1 MGKYHKTNYAKSYQP
16 SGIARFFALL
26 PILLTVGLMPFI
38 VRLHPYQTQM
48 TEFAW
53 YYMGEDDSFVDL
65 FLYYR
70 QWWFTAISV
79 YMFVV
84 LLFRAFFDRKKLQY
98 SIICIPLGV
107 FALFSFL
114 SACFSKYPHFA
125 FGGSFEQ
132 FENVFVLM
140 GYATIVYY
148 SLIVIQSEQEVR
160 YILNTLTAST
170 LLLALIGAGQT
181 LGYNILATRFF
192 HALVIPRGI
201 DATLGTTVSE
211 TTAYMTLYNPNYVG
225 VYVATLLPLFVIL
238 LIFGK
243 TIWERIAY
251 ALTAVLLLFTLY
263 GSGSKAAFLVIAFE
277 VLVFLLFLRK
287 PILRL
292 WYLIIPAATAGVCIF
307 LLVNQW
313 YDNAYIS
320 RIVSAL
326 QPQKTTYTLESIDTL
341 DDAVRICYDNQELFL
356 MYYQADS
363 ETIIVNAFDG
373 NGEQLGINYSSERN
387 AYVIDREPFD
397 RFNLTLAYYDEY
409 LCLTATI
416 DGHDW
421 VFTNQYAED
430 YSYYYLTTKGKFDKI
445 VTAEQVLFSDYEG
458 LFSSRGYIW
467 SVTIPLL
474 KEHIFLGSGAD
485 TFVIS
490 FPQQDYVRLWRR
502 GFAEQLMSK
511 PHCLYLQV
519 GVQDGV
525 IAMLGL
531 IAFFAIYLINSLK
544 LYINTNFNTYYEQV
558 GVAVM
563 LSVIGFAIMGIS
575 NDSSVTVSP
584 IFWAI
589 AGLGVYLN
597 HKTSELK
604 KAEKSAQGNTQSK
617 A

>member
-1 MGKYHKTNYAKSYQP
+1 MGKYHKTKYAKANQP
-16 SGIARFFALL
+16 SGTARFFALL

-48 TEFAW
+48 GEFAW

-70 QWWFTAISV
+70 QWWFTAISI

-84 LLFRAFFDRKKLQY
+84 ILFRAIFDRKKLQY
-98 SIICIPLGV
+98 SIACIPLGV

-148 SLIVIQSEQEVR
+148 SLITIRSEQEVR
-160 YILNTLTAST
+160 YIVNTLTASS

-181 LGYNILATRFF
+181 LGYNILGTKFF
-192 HALVIPRGI
+192 HSLVVPRGI

-243 TIWERIAY
+243 TVWERIAY

-277 VLVFLLFLRK
+277 VLIFLLFLRK

-292 WYLIIPAATAGVCIF
+292 WYLIIPAATAAVCIF

-326 QPQKTTYTLESIDTL
+326 KPEITSYKLESIDTL
-341 DDAVRICYDNQELFL
+341 EDSVLIRYDNQDLYL
-356 MYYQADS
+356 SYYQVDS
-363 ETIIVNAFDG
+363 ETIVINAFDG
-373 NGEQLGINYSSERN
+373 GGEQLVIYADEARQ
-387 AYVIDREPFD
+387 AYVIDKEPFNQ
-397 RFNLTLAYYDEY
+397 FNLSLAYYDEY
-409 LCLTATI
+409 LCLTARI

-421 VFTNQYAED
+421 VFTNQFAED

-445 VTAEQVLFSDYEG
+445 VTAEQVIFNDYEG

-485 TFVIS
+485 TFAIS

-511 PHCLYLQV
+511 PHSLYLQV

-525 IAMLGL
+525 IALLGL
-531 IAFFAIYLINSLK
+531 LAFFAIYLINSLK
-544 LYINTNFNTYYEQV
+544 LYINTDFSTYYDQV

-563 LSVIGFAIMGIS
+563 LSVIGFAVMGIS
-575 NDSSVTVSP
+575 NDSSITVSP
-584 IFWAI
+584 IFWAV

-597 HKTSELK
+597 HKSSELK
-604 KAEKSAQGNTQSK
+604 KSRKNGVQ
-617 A
+617 

>member
-1 MGKYHKTNYAKSYQP
+1 MGKYHKTKYANANRS
-16 SGIARFFALL
+16 SATARFFALL

-38 VRLHPYQTQM
+38 VRLHPYRTQM
-48 TEFAW
+48 GEFAW

-70 QWWFTAISV
+70 QWWFTAISI

-84 LLFRAFFDRKKLQY
+84 ILFRAIFDRKKLQY
-98 SIICIPLGV
+98 SITCIPLGI

-140 GYATIVYY
+140 GYAAIVYY

-160 YILNTLTAST
+160 YILNTLTASS

-181 LGYNILATRFF
+181 LGYNILATKFF
-192 HALVIPRGI
+192 HALVIPSGI

-243 TIWERIAY
+243 TVWERIAY

-277 VLVFLLFLRK
+277 ILVFLLFLRK

-292 WYLIIPAATAGVCIF
+292 WYLIIPVATAAVCIF

-326 QPQKTTYTLESIDTL
+326 QFNPATYKLESIDTL
-341 DDAVRICYDNQELFL
+341 DDSIRIRYDNQDLYL

-363 ETIIVNAFDG
+363 ETIIINAFDE
-373 NGEQLGINYSSERN
+373 NGEQLAIGNNEAGN
-387 AYVIDREPFD
+387 AYAIDKAPFD
-397 RFNLTLAYYDEY
+397 RFNITLAYYDEY
-409 LCLTATI
+409 LCLCTEI
-416 DGHDW
+416 DGHEW
-421 VFTNQYAED
+421 VFTNQFSED

-445 VTAEQVLFSDYEG
+445 TTAKQVIFNDYEQLFSG
-458 LFSSRGYIW
+458 RGYIW
-467 SVTIPLL
+467 SVTIPVL
-474 KEHIFLGSGAD
+474 KEHILLGSGAD
-485 TFVIS
+485 TFVIE
-490 FPQQDYVRLWRR
+490 FPQQDYVRLWRN

-511 PHCLYLQV
+511 PHSLYLQV

-525 IAMLGL
+525 LALLGL
-531 IAFFAIYLINSLK
+531 IAFFAVYLFQSLK
-544 LYINTNFNTYYEQV
+544 LYINTDFTNYYDQV
-558 GVAVM
+558 GVAIM
-563 LSVIGFAIMGIS
+563 LSVIGFAVMGIS

-584 IFWAI
+584 IFWAVT
-589 AGLGVYLN
+589 GLGVYVN
-597 HKTSELK
+597 HKSSELK
-604 KAEKSAQGNTQSK
+604 KSRKCAK
-617 A
+617 